1 MILNCGAE
9 SFPAIL
15 IALRVGKGIGTAF
28 APDLIAERSYDVLT
42 EVVVVR
48 DRWKLV
54 NYQVL
59 SVVGR
64 SNVLMIL
71 TVPRHPLIVRRAPV
85 LPNGIAD
92 YLHQRIEFDGTS
104 GLTRTASALTA
115 LEIGEVVFSH
125 PAKARIFQTPKADA
139 HAVSESPTLFV
150 LFDDPI
156 IFAPP

>member
-1 MILNCGAE
+1 
-9 SFPAIL
+9 
-15 IALRVGKGIGTAF
+15 
-28 APDLIAERSYDVLT
+28 
-42 EVVVVR
+42 
-48 DRWKLV
+48 
-54 NYQVL
+54 
-59 SVVGR
+59 
-64 SNVLMIL
+64 MIL

-156 IFAPP
+156 IFAPHSFGVYYRKSSAPGVLSRPCGDAIR